1 MRPQADAQLERV
13 LPVVTSF
20 AFKIQDEFNNLIN
33 MLPEEALQPGGVL
46 AGALEE
52 QEDLP
57 EGFIARAFVVAEL
70 CKLAVGLDYADE
82 IGRRKMFQLAR
93 KFF

>member
-1 MRPQADAQLERV
+1 M
-13 LPVVTSF
+13 VTSF
-20 AFKIQDEFNNLIN
+20 AFKIQDEFNTLIS
-33 MLPEEALQPGGVL
+33 MLPEDALQPGGVL
-46 AGALEE
+46 AGNLED

-57 EGFIARAFVVAEL
+57 EGFVGKSFVVAEL

-93 KFF
+93 E